1 MIAEPSPAQSL
12 GVVPSI
18 QPQPEAPASAP
29 NPTNDTLA
37 LIHLK
42 LRQWSE
48 TKTGDKETQARLM
61 NELQAMLTDENAA
74 EIMQSLS
81 TEEMDS
87 PLGISA
93 LFHWMNVDPLTAANW
108 MAARPDATEDQA
120 WVVAH
125 NLLTDSTN
133 LHSYCDQL
141 PDTGWK
147 QNFLADAGFGVLSK
161 NPVEAINLAQRMDPG
176 SAQTNLLQ
184 TVAYDWISRDPNPA
198 LDWIMGVNDPSL
210 QERLIA
216 AGAKAVAMTDPSLAA
231 GWLVSGVQSEGL
243 LNDTVPNIVEI
254 WAGKD
259 PSEAANWVAQFPD
272 GVSREAAVNIV
283 SSHWLQSDSGAA
295 TAWILTLP
303 ERDKILTKLISDQ
316 AEPAADSR

>member
-1 MIAEPSPAQSL
+1 
-12 GVVPSI
+12 
-18 QPQPEAPASAP
+18 
-29 NPTNDTLA
+29 
-37 LIHLK
+37 
-42 LRQWSE
+42 
-48 TKTGDKETQARLM
+48 
-61 NELQAMLTDENAA
+61 
-74 EIMQSLS
+74 
-81 TEEMDS
+81 
-87 PLGISA
+87 
-93 LFHWMNVDPLTAANW
+93 
-108 MAARPDATEDQA
+108 
-120 WVVAH
+120 
-125 NLLTDSTN
+125 
-133 LHSYCDQL
+133 
-141 PDTGWK
+141 
-147 QNFLADAGFGVLSK
+147 
-161 NPVEAINLAQRMDPG
+161 
-176 SAQTNLLQ
+176 LQ